1 VNALPEILVADSSYL
16 VHGLLKDATL
26 LEEKIIISPDLA
38 LYEVTNT
45 IWKHQVLLKDLQNGK
60 KFLDLFYELVEMNTI
75 QLVRPDRTILAQAYK
90 IAASNRCSVYDAIF
104 VALAQ
109 GLGLTLGTFDELQKK
124 LAGSSR

>member
-1 VNALPEILVADSSYL
+1 
-16 VHGLLKDATL
+16 LLKDATL

-45 IWKHQVLLKDLQNGK
+45 IWKHQVLLKDLQNGR
-60 KFLDLFYELVEMNTI
+60 KFLDLFYELVEMNII

-90 IAASNRCSVYDAIF
+90 IAASNRCSIYDAIF

-109 GLGLTLGTFDELQKK
+109 GLGLTLETFDELQKK
-124 LAGSSR
+124 LK

>member
-1 VNALPEILVADSSYL
+1 MDALLEILVADSSYL

-26 LEEKIIISPDLA
+26 LEEKTIISPDLA

-75 QLVRPDRTILAQAYK
+75 QLVRPDRTILAQACK

-109 GLGLTLGTFDELQKK
+109 GLGLTLETFDELQKK
-124 LAGSSR
+124 LK